1 MIRWPLL
8 VLPVALSI
16 FLAGTKGGAPQQ
28 AAPGR
33 ATLSMVNGAPFKS
46 GPVSIDNAHC
56 GWDYVLGG
64 GAFYTATIP
73 APSDFPQGCT
83 IAITNA
89 DVAACKGKSIQVAG
103 FPDHFVLWP
112 GQSVELTNFD
122 SVWVK
127 TIDPGR
133 WRPNC
138 RGNLLI
144 INTDLTKGT
153 DLRGDSDGLGT
164 GAEAFKSVQFAI
176 HYVLTDFD
184 FAGTPQTRVKILMAA
199 GSTDATA
206 IHYAPHASDL
216 GSQGGGALTIDGN
229 GGFLTAQ
236 ADFLFDAIVQIR
248 NVTFSNTAGTCL
260 NVQQLAYV
268 MLADLVTFGTC
279 TGSQINVGIYG
290 QVEFFNDFTISGGG
304 DHFITNAGG
313 VVYSGGN
320 ITATASNSITYTN
333 GVVVGQFPGWTHLSQ
348 ITWSLGGNAVTGKKY
363 DINSNHVLSGSAKI
377 PGTVAGTASTGGQAL

>member
-144 INTDLTKGT
+144 INTDSTKGT
-153 DLRGDSDGLGT
+153 DLRGD
-164 GAEAFKSVQFAI
+164 
-176 HYVLTDFD
+176 
-184 FAGTPQTRVKILMAA
+184 FAGPR
-199 GSTDATA
+199 
-206 IHYAPHASDL
+206 H
-216 GSQGGGALTIDGN
+216 GG
-229 GGFLTAQ
+229 
-236 ADFLFDAIVQIR
+236 
-248 NVTFSNTAGTCL
+248 
-260 NVQQLAYV
+260 
-268 MLADLVTFGTC
+268 
-279 TGSQINVGIYG
+279 
-290 QVEFFNDFTISGGG
+290 
-304 DHFITNAGG
+304 
-313 VVYSGGN
+313 
-320 ITATASNSITYTN
+320 
-333 GVVVGQFPGWTHLSQ
+333 
-348 ITWSLGGNAVTGKKY
+348 
-363 DINSNHVLSGSAKI
+363 
-377 PGTVAGTASTGGQAL
+377 